1 MPLAARFGDL
11 HICGVPPHVGGPVM
25 LGDLTVLIEGL
36 PAARMGDVLLC
47 VGPPDI
53 ISLGSTTVMIGNLP
67 AARFG

>member
-1 MPLAARFGDL
+1 
-11 HICGVPPHVGGPVM
+11 M

-67 AARFG
+67 AARFGDTTAHNGTMDLCSLTVTIGG